1 MVASISRHQLDG
13 TTFIWLA
20 LGSIR
25 SNNNNN
31 NHNNMCS
38 ATHPATAA
46 QVRRAAGSKDPNIF
60 PKVLEER
67 LDGLSKNEMK
77 CMAAAAARARMN
89 CTAHGSME
97 AMMFEECPTPYRHH
111 GMQCHFHG

>member
-31 NHNNMCS
+31 MCS
-38 ATHPATAA
+38 ATHRGTAA

-60 PKVLEER
+60 PKVLEGATGWTVQER
-67 LDGLSKNEMK
+67 NEM
-77 CMAAAAARARMN
+77 
-89 CTAHGSME
+89 HGGGGKGKN
-97 AMMFEECPTPYRHH
+97 ALHRTWHH
-111 GMQCHFHG
+111 GRDDV